1 MSLISDGS
9 KLARSDDFQQ
19 TFENIK
25 RLSDH
30 LPEEAV
36 VSLARE
42 VILRLAENLD
52 AKPASVAVP
61 NPESI
66 AALADALIG
75 PDPHAAA
82 VIMDERAAEGADLRD
97 LYLGWLGPAALQLG
111 KWWDEDKITFVNVT
125 IGTGRI
131 YAIMR
136 RLRRSIKPPRFPV
149 EKVTLFA
156 LVPGEDHS
164 LGIKMAADLFRK
176 DGWSV
181 DLQVSLDHDALV
193 NHIAA
198 SRQVLIG
205 LSAAGEHA
213 LPGLAKLLLAIRVCA
228 PEAMVLISGNIV
240 NDCAEQIALMDFDAV
255 CSDFGEAKSWAD
267 ALWTNHPGRTIQS

>member
-1 MSLISDGS
+1 MSLVSNGS
-9 KLARSDDFQQ
+9 KLVRSDEFQQ

-25 RLSDH
+25 RLSDQ

-42 VILRLAENLD
+42 VIFRLANNIES
-52 AKPASVAVP
+52 KPDPVRRP
-61 NPESI
+61 DPESI
-66 AALADALIG
+66 ATLADALVG
-75 PDPHAAA
+75 KDPHAAA
-82 VIMDERAAEGADLRD
+82 VMIDARAAEGAGLRD

-111 KWWDEDKITFVNVT
+111 KMWDEDQITFVDVT

-136 RLRRSIKPPRFPV
+136 ALRRSIPPPRFPV
-149 EKVTLFA
+149 EKTAMFA

-164 LGIKMAADLFRK
+164 LGVRMAADLFRK

-181 DLQVSLDHDALV
+181 DLQVDVEHEAFV
-193 NHIAA
+193 RQVAA
-198 SRQVLIG
+198 SNQLMIG

-213 LPGLAKLLLAIRVCA
+213 LPALAKLLLAIRVCA
-228 PEAMVLISGNIV
+228 PEALVMVSGNIV
-240 NDCAEQIALMDFDAV
+240 HDAAEQIELLDFDAV
-255 CSDFGEAKSWAD
+255 CADFEEAKAWAD
-267 ALWTNHPGRTIQS
+267 GVWDAHQD

>member
-1 MSLISDGS
+1 MSLVTDGS
-9 KLARSDDFQQ
+9 KLARSDEYQQ
-19 TFENIK
+19 TYENIK

-42 VILRLAENLD
+42 VILRLAGNLETKD
-52 AKPASVAVP
+52 SKILVPDTQSV
-61 NPESI
+61 

-75 PDPHAAA
+75 KDTHAAA
-82 VIMDERAAEGADLRD
+82 ALIDERAEEGASLRD

-111 KWWDEDKITFVNVT
+111 TWWDEDKITFVDVT

-136 RLRRSIKPPRFPV
+136 ALRRKIGMPRTRA
-149 EKVTLFA
+149 EKLALFA

-181 DLQVSLDHDALV
+181 DLQLALDHDDLV
-193 NHIAA
+193 SHVAGSDHVI
-198 SRQVLIG
+198 IG

-213 LPGLAKLLLAIRVCA
+213 LPALAKLLLAIRVCT
-228 PEAMVLISGNIV
+228 PEAMVLLSGNIV
-240 NDCAEQIALMDFDAV
+240 NEAADQVALMDFDAV
-255 CSDFGEAKSWAD
+255 FVDFEQSKIWAD
-267 ALWTNHPGRTIQS
+267 AQWDAVRDL